1 MGNTISSRSM
11 MLVVLSAFGSIQLTG
26 QSERTLRQMAIDHGG
41 ITRVIQGCGPMP
53 SLENVVRGADLI
65 VESIVNGSVS
75 YLTADE
81 RDIYTDYDLTIV
93 QVLFQRQMIT
103 TTRPGVAVPIIVKRY
118 GGRVVIDGLTIE
130 VDAIRNDTRVALK
143 PGEHAYLFA
152 KLDAK
157 DSKWRLTPHDVFPII
172 GTDVVPPSEF
182 KDLKKSVPQQTFLQN
197 VRTLQRG
204 AVPPF

>member
-1 MGNTISSRSM
+1 M

-26 QSERTLRQMAIDHGG
+26 QSEPTLRRMAIDHGG
-41 ITRVIQGCGPMP
+41 ITRVIQSCGPMP
-53 SLENVVRGADLI
+53 SLENVVQGADLI

-93 QVLFQRQMIT
+93 QELFQRQMIT
-103 TTRPGVAVPIIVKRY
+103 TTRPGVAVPIIVKSY

-130 VDAIRNDTRVALK
+130 VDGISNDTRVALK

-204 AVPPF
+204 AVPRF